1 MEKSPRTGG
10 SSAESEGSR
19 SLSTAAPSMRQA
31 PALCTRHRPPD
42 VCRRP
47 SCDALHICRLYVDGF
62 CPHGDAA
69 CRWGHVMLSAGNEAA
84 LATHQL
90 QALPERELLWL
101 VRALMRQTAP
111 VTAEEYRS
119 QLVVCPEY
127 AADARCRRSDCFRL
141 HLCPRLAAGECGAGD
156 CCRWSHRLTDPDN
169 VMVLLRLRCSELSE
183 AEVLARLTLP
193 ASVPDGGVPQTN
205 GVGMSDCLNGQKST
219 ESTGSSDMTSSVSSS
234 SSAKRVVASVPN
246 TCQKRPQEDKGSGDL
261 KELAQKLNLCQLNI
275 PPSHCPGNCG
285 QLHLCRLFL
294 ADICPHGNKCNGG
307 HKLLTSLHNSK
318 VLNERGMD
326 EMSEE
331 ELLGAIKT
339 GYLSRSPITDLERC
353 FALQVCPQYQNKGC
367 GENCPRLHICEG
379 YVAGTCA
386 NGSGCGLSHQLHTG
400 TNDRILRRMELNLLP
415 HRQLMELLKARPTA
429 SAARKSIG
437 SKGTSAGPPSDASVS
452 VKGCSESDGS
462 SEPRQASKEAETLPL
477 TDAKQSA
484 LEVCLCLFNVYP
496 SRCPLD
502 CGKLHLC
509 RLFVAGMCPFGKK
522 CSTGHKVIS
531 SSHNAAVLKERGL
544 GGLSEEEVL
553 DAIKKGYLSRTPITD
568 LERRFALQICRAAQA
583 DNGPCEKEDCLRLHI
598 CAEYVAGTCGNGG
611 GCGMSHQLRS
621 GNNLVILKRLGLN
634 IMPHKEL
641 LELLQNP
648 PMAKDVWQSLFCS
661 GALTTVSNET
671 ASALEPSRLQTN
683 KPVPTTTTT
692 TTSAALGVADDAPTL
707 CAVHSSGGR
716 CQRDDCDEFHVCGF
730 YLADL
735 CRRPDSTCPL
745 GHSFDTARNRR
756 VLERWAL
763 EGKSPER
770 CQEMINKM
778 SQRAHIT
785 FPNGA
790 EKSVRMCIP
799 YNSRTGC
806 STDCGQ
812 FHVCHRFLAGTC
824 KGSSVCP
831 LRHAFGGR
839 HNQNLRD
846 SLGLVATVGLDG
858 SLSPVTDRELTELLR
873 ARLGVAPGVY
883 TNLTEN
889 TPARGGSK
897 PPMSPPAVCR
907 SLGAGRR
914 CTDAAC
920 PAVHVCPHFLAGACR
935 RQRCPLGHRLDT
947 EPNRRALRLTGREVT
962 QHNHDALV
970 KELYKAAGNVRRSEV
985 YDKLRLCIPHNSQ
998 GCSVQGCAK
1007 IHICQKFVAGSCK
1020 ETACDLGHVVGT
1032 PANRK
1037 RLCAL
1042 GLQDAEV
1049 EDVLEMLRAVHGVRS
1064 AYTV

>member
-1 MEKSPRTGG
+1 MEKSPRTAG

-69 CRWGHVMLSAGNEAA
+69 CRWGHKVLSAGNEAA
-84 LATHQL
+84 LAAHQL

-111 VTAEEYRS
+111 VPAEEYRS
-119 QLVVCPEY
+119 QLAICPEY
-127 AADARCRRSDCFRL
+127 AVDARCRRSDCFQL

-156 CCRWSHRLTDPDN
+156 SCRWSHRLTDPDN

-183 AEVLARLTLP
+183 AEVLARLAPP
-193 ASVPDGGVPQTN
+193 ASVPDGGVPETN

-219 ESTGSSDMTSSVSSS
+219 ESTGSSDMISTVSSR

-246 TCQKRPQEDKGSGDL
+246 TCQERPQEDKGSGDL
-261 KELAQKLNLCQLNI
+261 KELAQRLDLCALNI
-275 PPSHCPGNCG
+275 FPSFCPGNCDKV
-285 QLHLCRLFL
+285 HLCRFFL
-294 ADICPHGNKCNGG
+294 AEMCPFGVDCKSP
-307 HKLLTSLHNSK
+307 HKLRSSPHNSE
-318 VLNERGMD
+318 LLRRSGLQGLT
-326 EMSEE
+326 EE
-331 ELLGAIKT
+331 ELLDAIRA
-339 GYLSRSPITDLERC
+339 GYL
-353 FALQVCPQYQNKGC
+353 AQN
-367 GENCPRLHICEG
+367 
-379 YVAGTCA
+379 
-386 NGSGCGLSHQLHTG
+386 
-400 TNDRILRRMELNLLP
+400 
-415 HRQLMELLKARPTA
+415 
-429 SAARKSIG
+429 
-437 SKGTSAGPPSDASVS
+437 
-452 VKGCSESDGS
+452 
-462 SEPRQASKEAETLPL
+462 
-477 TDAKQSA
+477 
-484 LEVCLCLFNVYP
+484 
-496 SRCPLD
+496 
-502 CGKLHLC
+502 
-509 RLFVAGMCPFGKK
+509 
-522 CSTGHKVIS
+522 
-531 SSHNAAVLKERGL
+531 
-544 GGLSEEEVL
+544 
-553 DAIKKGYLSRTPITD
+553 PITD
-568 LERRFALQICRAAQA
+568 LERRFALQVCFPYQDKKCEEGCPRLHVCSQYVSGTCTNGSKCGLSHNLVTASNAAIIRRVGLSSASHPDLLDFLANRPTIKDVWRSFALLSPPIAPSDTKNDSSGATLPGDLNLCHYNINPSRCMTNCGQLHLCRLFVAGVCPFGKACRSGHALLGSPHNASVLKGRGLEELSEEEVYDAIKSGYLSRNPITDLEHSFALQICRAYAGDDSECA
-583 DNGPCEKEDCLRLHI
+583 DTSCLRLHI
-598 CAEYVAGTCGNGG
+598 CAGYVAGTCANGS

-621 GNNLVILKRLGLN
+621 GNNLVILKRVGLN
-634 IMPHKEL
+634 LIPHKEL

-648 PMAKDVWQSLFCS
+648 PVAKDVWQSLFCS
-661 GALTTVSNET
+661 GTLTTDSNET
-671 ASALEPSRLQTN
+671 ASALEPN

-692 TTSAALGVADDAPTL
+692 TTSPALSVADDAPTL

-763 EGKSPER
+763 EGESPER
-770 CQEMINKM
+770 CLEMINKM

-831 LRHAFGGR
+831 LRHAFDGR

-873 ARLGVAPGVY
+873 ARLGVAPGLY
-883 TNLTEN
+883 SNLTEN
-889 TPARGGSK
+889 TPARGGSE
-897 PPMSPPAVCR
+897 PPVSPPAVCR

-935 RQRCPLGHRLDT
+935 RQRCPLGHGLDT

-962 QHNHDALV
+962 EHNHDALV
-970 KELYKAAGNVRRSEV
+970 KELYKAARNVRRSEV
-985 YDKLRLCIPHNSQ
+985 YGKLRICISHNRET
-998 GCSVQGCAK
+998 GCSGQDCAK
-1007 IHICQKFVAGSCK
+1007 VHICQKFVAGSC
-1020 ETACDLGHVVGT
+1020 EEASCDLGHVVGT